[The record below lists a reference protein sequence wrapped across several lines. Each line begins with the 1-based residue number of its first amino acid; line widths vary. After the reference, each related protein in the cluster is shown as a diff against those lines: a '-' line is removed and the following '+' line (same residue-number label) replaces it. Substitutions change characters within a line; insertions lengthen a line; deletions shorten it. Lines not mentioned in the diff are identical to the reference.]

1 LGETL
6 ELASDNPNPQWEKT
20 MYTGG
25 GILGT
30 ILVIL
35 VVVYL
40 ARQVRIA
47 VAQNAKIFENQE
59 NAKTPGEFRNEGAD
73 LRFGIDSP
81 SSHNEDTR
89 QFMNTVVYVILICL
103 CLSIFPGCGSAQEAP
118 ADKGK
123 AESAKQMHKHTNALI
138 HETSPYLLQ
147 HAHNPVNWMPWAPA
161 AFAKAKAENKPIFLS
176 VGYSTCYWC
185 HVMERESFEH
195 EDVAEIIN
203 EHFVPVKV
211 DREERPEVDQQYMM
225 ATQLVTGRGGWPN
238 SVWLTPEG
246 KPWMAGTYFP
256 REQFKQI
263 LLQLSD
269 VWDNRHDDAVKQ
281 AEQFTSAIEKIG
293 AGNVQSKPISTELI
307 TQAVETSLQRFDPEH
322 GGFGD
327 APKFPPHANLALL
340 IDQYRRDKN
349 PRVLDAI
356 ETTLSEMG
364 RGGVFD
370 QLGGGF
376 HRYSTDG
383 RWLLPHF
390 EKMLYDNGQLMRS
403 YTDGYLLTKNERHR
417 ETVAGI
423 YDWLVREM
431 TSPEGG
437 FYSAVDSESDAEE
450 GKFYVWTFDEIISV
464 LGDED
469 GKLFASVYGASP
481 GGNFKEEAT
490 GHASKNNVLHL
501 ETTIETFAEKNSMDS
516 RDLDKQLSA
525 MRAKLLTVRQKR
537 EYPHLDDKV
546 IAAWNGL
553 MIEGL
558 AYAGRQ
564 LDEPKYIETAK
575 RAADFILDKM
585 MNDGRLQRTYR
596 SKTAK
601 INGYLNDYAFVSAG
615 LLELYRVTEDEKYL
629 TAAQGMADTVM
640 RDFADEQNGGFYFTA
655 EPQSGER
662 AEFVIRSKNLGGGGN
677 LPTGNGVMAQ
687 VLFDLGD
694 LTDDDKYVDAARQTL
709 EGLSGY
715 MWQSAG
721 QADHLLIAAATAL
734 DKADTASSVSSI
746 DADATFEA
754 TAVEGEAYVS
764 KVKLKPGESFQLA
777 VQLKIKKGFHL
788 YGTNEGVAFVKPTT
802 ITFAKSNVPVVEK
815 VVSPSGMK
823 KLDKA
828 IGQELQTYQDLVTF
842 FADLKLPDDAEVGS
856 LVLTFNVATQ
866 ACNEKQCMAPSEST
880 VEIPLLILPARESSV
895 PPRHAEI
902 FLKRDRLDAG
912 E

>member
-1 LGETL
+1 MGVETL
-6 ELASDNPNPQWEKT
+6 VLALASDRRRSAE
-20 MYTGG
+20 
-25 GILGT
+25 
-30 ILVIL
+30 
-35 VVVYL
+35 
-40 ARQVRIA
+40 RE
-47 VAQNAKIFENQE
+47 IFRNQE
-59 NAKTPGEFRNEGAD
+59 NPKTLDKLRYEGAG
-73 LRFGIDSP
+73 LGFAIGSP

-89 QFMNTVVYVILICL
+89 WFMNNVVYVILICL
-103 CLSIFPGCGSAQEAP
+103 CLSIFPSCGSTQETP
-118 ADKGK
+118 ADQEK
-123 AESAKQMHKHTNALI
+123 AESAKQTHKHTNALI

-147 HAHNPVNWMPWAPA
+147 HAHNPVNWMPWGPA

-203 EHFVPVKV
+203 QHFVPVKV

-269 VWDNRHDDAVKQ
+269 VWDNRHDDVVKQ
-281 AEQFTSAIEKIG
+281 AEQLTSAIEKIG

-349 PRVLDAI
+349 ANVLKAI
-356 ETTLSEMG
+356 ETTLSEME
-364 RGGVFD
+364 RGGVYD

-390 EKMLYDNGQLMRS
+390 EKMLYDNGQLLRA

-417 ETVAGI
+417 ETVAGT

-450 GKFYVWTFDEIISV
+450 GKFYVWTYDEIVNV
-464 LGDED
+464 LGKIDAD
-469 GKLFASVYGASP
+469 LFANVYGVIP
-481 GGNFKEEAT
+481 DGNFKEEAT
-490 GHASKNNVLHL
+490 GQASKNNVLHL
-501 ETTIETFAEKNSMDS
+501 ESTIKEFAEKNSLDS
-516 RDLDKQLSA
+516 HDLNKRLSV
-525 MRAKLLTVRQKR
+525 MRAKLLTVRQQR

-564 LDEPKYIETAK
+564 LDEPKYVETAK
-575 RAADFILDKM
+575 LAADFILDKM
-585 MNDGRLQRTYR
+585 MNDGTLQRTYR
-596 SKTAK
+596 SETAK
-601 INGYLNDYAFVSAG
+601 INGYLNDYAFVASG
-615 LLELYRVTEDEKYL
+615 LLELYRATADKKYL
-629 TAAQGMADTVM
+629 TAAQAMADIVM

-655 EPQSGER
+655 EPQQGEQ

-694 LTDDDKYVDAARQTL
+694 LTGDEKYTDAANRTL
-709 EGLSGY
+709 EGLSGF

-734 DKADTASSVSSI
+734 DKTDTDATVSSN

-788 YGTNEGVAFVKPTT
+788 YGTNEGIAFVKPTI

-815 VVSPSGMK
+815 IVSPSGMT

-828 IGQELQTYQDLVTF
+828 IGQELQTYQDEVTF

-866 ACNEKQCMAPSEST
+866 ACNDKQCLAPSEST
-880 VEIPLLILPARESSV
+880 IEIPLLILPASENSV
-895 PPRHAEI
+895 PPGHAAI
-902 FLKRDRLDAG
+902 FSRR

>member
-1 LGETL
+1 
-6 ELASDNPNPQWEKT
+6 
-20 MYTGG
+20 
-25 GILGT
+25 
-30 ILVIL
+30 
-35 VVVYL
+35 
-40 ARQVRIA
+40 
-47 VAQNAKIFENQE
+47 
-59 NAKTPGEFRNEGAD
+59 
-73 LRFGIDSP
+73 
-81 SSHNEDTR
+81 
-89 QFMNTVVYVILICL
+89 
-103 CLSIFPGCGSAQEAP
+103 
-118 ADKGK
+118 
-123 AESAKQMHKHTNALI
+123 MHKHTNALI

-147 HAHNPVNWMPWAPA
+147 HAHNPVNWMPWGPA

-293 AGNVQSKPISTELI
+293 AGNVPSKPISTELI
-307 TQAVETSLQRFDPEH
+307 TQTVETSLQRFDPEH
-322 GGFGD
+322 GGFED

-364 RGGVFD
+364 RGGVYD

-431 TSPEGG
+431 NSPEGG

-481 GGNFKEEAT
+481 GGNIKEEAT

-558 AYAGRQ
+558 AYAGHQ

-601 INGYLNDYAFVSAG
+601 INGYLDDYAFVSAG
-615 LLELYRVTEDEKYL
+615 LLELYRATDDEKYL

-677 LPTGNGVMAQ
+677 LPSGNGAMAQ

-734 DKADTASSVSSI
+734 DKADTASSVSSS

-777 VQLKIKKGFHL
+777 VQLNIKKGFHL
-788 YGTNEGVAFVKPTT
+788 YGTNEGIAFVKPTT

-815 VVSPSGMK
+815 MVPPSGIT

-842 FADLKLPDDAEVGS
+842 FADLKLPDDAEIGS

-866 ACNEKQCMAPSEST
+866 ACNEKQCMAPGEST
-880 VEIPLLILPARESSV
+880 VEIPLLILPASESSV

-912 E
+912 K